1 MLRKDVVVTAV
12 ASPITVA
19 SSLSGSCPAWVSQ
32 MSGDSVVQLL
42 VVDGMIG
49 GADEG
54 LFALAVDVELR
65 AWYPLIET
73 WTFEGFWWRRR
84 FTLGYDRVAQG
95 LLCRAEAGWLGGLS
109 GAPSVSEFGHARCC
123 AVTIPVLRAIIFR
136 D

>member
-1 MLRKDVVVTAV
+1 MLRKNMVVTVV

-42 VVDGMIG
+42 VVDGPMG

-65 AWYPLIET
+65 AWYPLIEI
-73 WTFEGFWWRRR
+73 WAFGGFWWRKR
-84 FTLGYDRVAQG
+84 FTLGYDSVAQG
-95 LLCRAEAGWLGGLS
+95 LLCCAEAGWLGGLS
-109 GAPSVSEFGHARCC
+109 GAPSVSELGRRRCWP
-123 AVTIPVLRAIIFR
+123 VTIPVSCAIIFR